1 MSFVTAYCH
10 ITNDKC
16 SVNGKTILLRN
27 NIDETEWNKQLYK
40 SLQVDY
46 PKFYKMDALAKLA
59 LIASELIKKQ
69 IDINQYNDDDIALLF
84 SNKHSSADTDLKFSN
99 SYTNETLPSP
109 ALFVYTLPNIL
120 IGEIAIRN
128 KWYGENLFFISPEF
142 DATFF
147 QNYCEMLLSKNSNA
161 CLCGYVNALENS
173 MEAFLFFVE
182 KTDSTPLNLPL
193 TSKILTNLYK
203 E

>member
-1 MSFVTAYCH
+1 MSCVETKATSAFFPSCVCTKYFSVLSIPPTEDAAIKPVRIVASCKLFPHASFAATIPSNEVREIVFV
-10 ITNDKC
+10 
-16 SVNGKTILLRN
+16 LRFN
-27 NIDETEWNKQLYK
+27 FLINS
-40 SLQVDY
+40 SLD
-46 PKFYKMDALAKLA
+46 
-59 LIASELIKKQ
+59 
-69 IDINQYNDDDIALLF
+69 N
-84 SNKHSSADTDLKFSN
+84 
-99 SYTNETLPSP
+99 
-109 ALFVYTLPNIL
+109 
-120 IGEIAIRN
+120 
-128 KWYGENLFFISPEF
+128 FISPEF